1 VITATAW
8 LAVAVGG
15 AVGAPLRFLVDR
27 AVTNRV
33 AGVEPPREFPWGL
46 MVVNGVGSA
55 LAGVVLA
62 TTTGD
67 LRVLLLVGL
76 CGSLTTFSGF
86 AWEADRL
93 WSTARTAFWAA
104 VLVMPTA
111 CVALF
116 MLTWQ
121 ISRLIVG

>member
-1 VITATAW
+1 MISATTW
-8 LAVAVGG
+8 LAIVVGG
-15 AVGAPLRFLVDR
+15 AIGAPLRFLVDR
-27 AVTNRV
+27 AVTGRV

-76 CGSLTTFSGF
+76 CGSLTTYSGF

-93 WSTARTAFWAA
+93 WSTARGVFWAA

-116 MLTWQ
+116 VASWQ
-121 ISRLIVG
+121 TARLVVG